1 MKRLTRST
9 QDRKIAGVCGGLG
22 HHFGLDP
29 TLIRLGV
36 VAVAILTGGVP
47 ALVGYVIAWA
57 IVPEDTTV
65 TGVHTGPPP
74 PASDTDASAT

>member
-22 HHFGLDP
+22 HHFGMDP
-29 TLIRLGV
+29 TLIRLGLV
-36 VAVAILTGGVP
+36 LLAFLTAGIPVI
-47 ALVGYVIAWA
+47 AGYVVAWA
-57 IVPEDTTV
+57 IIPEDTTV

-74 PASDTDASAT
+74 PASDTDASTT